1 MENRALAHICRL
13 IPCAVAVVIFG
24 TLCGCSHQSTPPSQ
38 AVTPTPTPVA
48 PAFNGNLTVYEIAVP
63 NSKVQPDDNGLVPIT
78 VTVDPASRDVA
89 REALDELAKSKQ
101 TPLPKGTSIL
111 GVKIDQST
119 GLATVNF
126 SREFVDNF
134 EGGDTREA
142 QVLNSVLETLG
153 QFSTIQDVQFL
164 VGGKKIDSLGGT
176 QDLNAP
182 LPIVKSSSEASA
194 GA

>member
-1 MENRALAHICRL
+1 
-13 IPCAVAVVIFG
+13 
-24 TLCGCSHQSTPPSQ
+24 
-38 AVTPTPTPVA
+38 
-48 PAFNGNLTVYEIAVP
+48 
-63 NSKVQPDDNGLVPIT
+63 